1 MNESTSKSRVI
12 PLKVMQGG
20 DAAIQENLTRRLES
34 EGWIRQS
41 TIGEPRLS
49 EMVRTYER
57 LGYEVRIEANQDSA
71 ANDSACSSGAASGCS
86 GAATTGCS
94 SGGCSSGSAAVKLS
108 AAPIPVDDGD
118 ADLRTVFV
126 RKATWSSN

>member
-1 MNESTSKSRVI
+1 MNESTGKSRII
-12 PLKVMQGG
+12 PLKVTQGG
-20 DAAIQENLTRRLES
+20 DPAIQKNLTRRLES

-49 EMVRTYER
+49 EMVSTYQR

-71 ANDSACSSGAASGCS
+71 ASDSACSTGGASGCS
-86 GAATTGCS
+86 SAETGGCS
-94 SGGCSSGSAAVKLS
+94 GGGCSSGSAAFNVS
-108 AAPIPVDDGD
+108 AVSIPVDDG

-126 RKATWSSN
+126 RKVAWSSN